1 MNNLPEEKIHLF
13 QKIAFAPV
21 VGLAKAWVG
30 WEQIMYERRK
40 QVSLKKYQE
49 VMDWV
54 KKQNLPLDTARELK
68 LPFYLAGI
76 THGGKVSALHTD
88 DARHYIL
95 MKTWISPGGKN
106 FYATFYCDQ
115 PLAIDNDQITI
126 GTLHI
131 YQRYNDQLF
140 EVDYIF
146 SRDLLI
152 ERKSC

>member
-1 MNNLPEEKIHLF
+1 MNNLPEEKINLF

-54 KKQNLPLDTARELK
+54 KKQNLPLDSARELK

-76 THGGKVSALHTD
+76 THRGKVSALHTD

-106 FYATFYCDQ
+106 FYATFYEEKE
-115 PLAIDNDQITI
+115 TGFTGEEKVS
-126 GTLHI
+126 GTW
-131 YQRYNDQLF
+131 
-140 EVDYIF
+140 V
-146 SRDLLI
+146 
-152 ERKSC
+152 